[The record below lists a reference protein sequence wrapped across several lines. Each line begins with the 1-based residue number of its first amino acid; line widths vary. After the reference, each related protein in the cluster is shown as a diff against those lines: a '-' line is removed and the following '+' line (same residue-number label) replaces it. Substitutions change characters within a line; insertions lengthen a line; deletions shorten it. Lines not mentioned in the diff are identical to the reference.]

1 MHLLEIN
8 DLAVTLSGPHGP
20 LVASPG
26 VAVADRDGLHF
37 GADARA
43 RARRNPRRTFD
54 RFWEHLDQQPLAE
67 SAGPARSHAD
77 LAYYHLRAVLDAA
90 GEPVESVT
98 LAVPAEY
105 DKSRLALA
113 LGVVQACGLE
123 VAGLVCAPVAA
134 AVGLDLETG
143 HWRLLGLRLHDLIAA
158 DIEVG
163 PDSVALTGC
172 RTLLRRGLVDLEN
185 RWAGRIAERFV
196 RDTRFDP
203 LHDADTEQRLHD
215 ALDEWLTALA
225 DAPAVRAAM
234 RVGDREYHVPL
245 DAAFLAAGA
254 EEVYR
259 AVAAE
264 FTDRA
269 GVVLDARLAA
279 LPGLREQLPD
289 TPVVCPPE
297 ALASG
302 VDAVREA
309 VRADD
314 PQAPPFVTRLPRG
327 QRDAMTAAGS
337 TDRLVPT
344 HLLSD
349 GVATP
354 LPPDGHVLAGGSAR
368 LEPGDDGWCLRGDL
382 DGLRL
387 NGRPVAADTRLVA
400 GDHLAMDD
408 RQMWLIAVAPGH
420 GQA

>member
-8 DLAVTLSGPHGP
+8 DLAVTLSGPSGR
-20 LVASPG
+20 LAASPG

-67 SAGPARSHAD
+67 PAGPARSHAD
-77 LAYYHLRAVLDAA
+77 LAYYHLRAVIEAA
-90 GEPVESVT
+90 GEPVQAVC

-105 DKSRLALA
+105 DKPRLALT

-123 VAGLVCAPVAA
+123 VTGLVCAPVAA
-134 AVGLDLETG
+134 AVGLGLEPG

-163 PDSVALTGC
+163 PDTVALTGS
-172 RTLLRRGLVDLEN
+172 RTLLRRGLVDLES

-215 ALDEWLTALA
+215 TLDEWLTALA
-225 DAPAVRAAM
+225 EVTTVRAAM

-245 DAAFLAAGA
+245 DRRFLAAGA
-254 EEVYR
+254 EEFYR

-264 FTDRA
+264 FTDDAR
-269 GVVLDARLAA
+269 VVLDARLAT
-279 LPGLREQLPD
+279 LPGLLEQLPSA
-289 TPVVCPPE
+289 PVICPAE
-297 ALASG
+297 ALAAG
-302 VDAVREA
+302 IDAA
-309 VRADD
+309 GDAIQADD
-314 PQAPPFVTRLPRG
+314 PQAPPHVTRLPRSRG
-327 QRDAMTAAGS
+327 RPLPAGGP
-337 TDRLVPT
+337 TGRPAPT
-344 HLLSD
+344 HLLRD

-354 LPPDGHVLAGGSAR
+354 LDPAGQALGAAR
-368 LEPGDDGWCLRGDL
+368 LEPGDDGWHLRGDA
-382 DGLRL
+382 DAVRI
-387 NGRPVAADTRLVA
+387 NGRPPTADAPLAT
-400 GDHLAMDD
+400 GDCLQADGAEL
-408 RQMWLIAVAPGH
+408 WLIAVSSGH
-420 GQA
+420 GPE